1 MNEKQCND
9 AVTFICLRQ
18 TYGLDSMSYILITSL
33 TALQDAHHK
42 RLLPQVYL
50 GLNTL
55 EFSTIYVNEDFV
67 SRLKQA

>member
-1 MNEKQCND
+1 
-9 AVTFICLRQ
+9 
-18 TYGLDSMSYILITSL
+18 MSYILITSL
-33 TALQDAHHK
+33 TAPQDAHHK

-55 EFSTIYVNEDFV
+55 EFSIIYVNEDFV